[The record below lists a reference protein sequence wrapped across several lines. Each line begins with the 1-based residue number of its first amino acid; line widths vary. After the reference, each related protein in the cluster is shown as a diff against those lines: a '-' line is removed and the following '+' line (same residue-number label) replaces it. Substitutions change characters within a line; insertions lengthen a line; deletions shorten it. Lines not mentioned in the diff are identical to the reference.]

1 MYPVKRVAALLVINY
16 LRFTQV
22 HIDIMILSQLLV
34 PVHNH
39 VLAQCLHICDEVD
52 RHDGPGLL
60 DIVLDESVRIT
71 VYLDECLKYWSKKIR
86 GGIKGLNNCMSPPT
100 MDHMPTSIG
109 SLKIN
114 QLRRKY

>member
-52 RHDGPGLL
+52 RHDGPGFL

-71 VYLDECLKYWSKKIR
+71 VYLDEFLKYWSKKIR
-86 GGIKGLNNCMSPPT
+86 GGIKGLNNCMSPPPWT
-100 MDHMPTSIG
+100 LCRLQMG
-109 SLKIN
+109 L
-114 QLRRKY
+114 